1 MRIKIVNLFIGFM
14 FVVLGLGMVNL
25 EVIQGTRLRNLSEK
39 NCIRLITQDGSRGRI
54 LDRQGEVIVDSYL
67 SYNAMILPQ
76 NEAEL
81 NKTFSRLTKVLGVDP
96 DVLRAEYKKGFF
108 APFFPVPIARNIDI
122 KKAVALEEL
131 KTDYSGIVVQ
141 PQPLRHY
148 PYGRLACH
156 VIGYLS
162 EIDHWRLTKLA
173 DYGYNTKDIVGY
185 TGIEEKYDY
194 YLRQEEGALSVEVD
208 HRGRFVRALGFKSP
222 RNGKDIQLTL
232 DLRIQ
237 KICEDS
243 LEGRKGSIIVMDP
256 YNGEILAMANRPNF
270 NPSIFIKQVDSAS
283 RIFNNSDGALMNR
296 AISGLY
302 PPASVF
308 KLVVASAAL
317 ETGKISLGTTFNCPG
332 WTYVGKR
339 RFGCWDTHNQQ
350 NLIGAIAHS
359 CDVFFYHTGII
370 IGAQAIRDYAVKFG
384 LGRITGIN
392 LPYEAAGF
400 VPDPIWRKIHKFTNW
415 FDGDTANFSI
425 GQGELL
431 VTPIQ
436 MVRMMAVFANK
447 GSLVTPYIVKSIDG
461 QDVSMYL
468 KRISRVPIKDITIDY
483 IRRGLKGV
491 TAEGGTA
498 SILGALAV
506 PVVGKTGS
514 AQVSRGAAH
523 GWFLGYF
530 PGNKPEYV
538 ICVFLEHG
546 GSGHAAAVVSRQII
560 DSMISEGLI

>member
-1 MRIKIVNLFIGFM
+1 MRAKIVNTFIVFM
-14 FVVLGLGMVNL
+14 FIALGLGMANL
-25 EVIQGTRLRNLSEK
+25 EIIHGGKLKYLSEK
-39 NCIRLITQDGSRGRI
+39 NRIRLITQDGSRGRI
-54 LDRQGEVIVDSYL
+54 LDREGNVIVDSYL
-67 SYNAMILPQ
+67 SYNAMVLPQ
-76 NEAEL
+76 DDKEL
-81 NKTFSRLTKVLGVDP
+81 NKTFSQVAKVLGVDA
-96 DVLRAEYKKGFF
+96 DNLKAEYKKGFF
-108 APFFPVPIARNIDI
+108 APFFPVIIAKNIDI

-131 KTDYSGIVVQ
+131 KSDYPGIVIQ
-141 PQPLRHY
+141 PQPLRYY

-162 EIDHWRLTKLA
+162 EIDHWRLTKLE
-173 DYGYNTKDIVGY
+173 DYGYKTKDIVGY

-208 HRGRFVRALGFKSP
+208 HRSRFMRAVGFKP
-222 RNGKDIQLTL
+222 PKNGKDIQLTL
-232 DLRIQ
+232 NLKIQ
-237 KICEDS
+237 KICEDN

-256 YNGEILAMANRPNF
+256 SSGEILSMTSRPNF
-270 NPSIFIKQVDSAS
+270 SPSIFIKQSDSAS
-283 RIFNNSDGALMNR
+283 RIFNGTDAALMNR

-332 WTYVGKR
+332 GTNIGRR
-339 RFGCWDTHNQQ
+339 RFACWDTHNQQ

-370 IGAQAIRDYAVKFG
+370 IGAQAIHDYAVKFG
-384 LGRITGIN
+384 FGKTTGIN
-392 LPYEAAGF
+392 LPYETSGF
-400 VPDPIWRKIHKFTNW
+400 VPDPIWRKIHKLANW
-415 FDGDTANFSI
+415 FDGDTANFAI
-425 GQGELL
+425 GQGELM

-436 MVRMMAVFANK
+436 TIKMTAVFANR
-447 GSLVTPYIVKSIDG
+447 GTLVTPYIVKSIDG
-461 QDVSMYL
+461 QDVSVYL
-468 KRISRVPIKDITIDY
+468 KRSSRIPLRDTTIDY

-498 SILGALAV
+498 SILGAL
-506 PVVGKTGS
+506 PVSVAGKTGS

-530 PGNKPEYV
+530 PMNNPKYV

-546 GSGHAAAVVSRQII
+546 GSGYAAAVVAKQII
-560 DSMISEGLI
+560 DSMVKEGLM

>member
-1 MRIKIVNLFIGFM
+1 MRAKFINIIIVLMFIL
-14 FVVLGLGMVNL
+14 LGLGILNL
-25 EVIQGTRLRNLSEK
+25 QLIHGGKYKDLSEK
-39 NCIRLITQDGSRGRI
+39 NCIRLITQDGSRGKI
-54 LDRQGEVIVDSYL
+54 LDTKGEVIVDSSI
-67 SYNAMILPQ
+67 SYNAMVLPQ
-76 NEAEL
+76 DDSEL
-81 NKTFSRLTKVLGVDP
+81 TKTLYQMAKVLGTDA
-96 DVLRAEYKKGFF
+96 DSLRAAYNKGFF
-108 APFFPVPIARNIDI
+108 APFFPVVIAKNIDM
-122 KKAVALEEL
+122 KKAIALEEL
-131 KTDYSGIVVQ
+131 KSDYSGIVIQ
-141 PQPLRHY
+141 SQPLRHY
-148 PYGRLACH
+148 PYGKLACH

-162 EIDHWRLTKLA
+162 EIDHWRLTKLE
-173 DYGYNTKDIVGY
+173 DYGYNTRDIVGY

-208 HRGRFVRALGFKSP
+208 HRGRFIRALGFRPPKD
-222 RNGKDIQLTL
+222 GKDIQLTL
-232 DLRIQ
+232 DLKIQ

-243 LEGRKGSIIVMDP
+243 IEGRKGSVIVMDP
-256 YNGEILAMANRPNF
+256 YSGEVLAMTNRPNF
-270 NPSIFIKQVDSAS
+270 SPSIFIKQSDSVN
-283 RIFNNSDGALMNR
+283 RVFNNTDAALMNR

-317 ETGKISLGTTFNCPG
+317 ETGKINLGTTFNCPG
-332 WTYVGKR
+332 GTNIGRR
-339 RFGCWDTHNQQ
+339 RFACWDTHNQQ

-370 IGAQAIRDYAVKFG
+370 IGAQVIHDYAVKFG
-384 LGRITGIN
+384 FGRMTGIN
-392 LPYEAAGF
+392 LPYEASGL
-400 VPDPIWRKIHKFTNW
+400 VPDPLWRKLHKFSNW

-436 MVRMMAVFANK
+436 MARMMAVFANK
-447 GSLVTPYIVKSIDG
+447 GMLVTPYIVKSIDG
-461 QDVSMYL
+461 QDFSAYL
-468 KRISRVPIKDITIDY
+468 KRVARIPIRDTTIDY

-498 SILGALAV
+498 SNLGVLTV

-530 PGNKPEYV
+530 PASSPRYV

-546 GSGHAAAVVSRQII
+546 GSGYSAAVVAKQII
-560 DSMISEGLI
+560 DSMSRENLI